1 MHVFQPFKT
10 TQLELNPYTIQ
21 GESGVCITVE
31 ADGKINTQAS
41 MSVTF
46 GKLWGKEV
54 LFVFVRES
62 SYTKELLDKSDFFSV
77 TFFEDKYKTSV
88 KYLKSVSGRVEDK
101 IEKVGMHVNKRID
114 IPYIDEGNLVFLC
127 DKLAS
132 IPLNDDTRDDAYIA
146 TRIKNKIYSEKEPH
160 YLIIG
165 EILEVMAR

>member
-1 MHVFQPFKT
+1 MHIFQPFT
-10 TQLELNPYTIQ
+10 TSHLELNPYTIQ

-31 ADGKINTQAS
+31 VNGEINTQAS
-41 MSVTF
+41 MSVAF
-46 GKLWGKEV
+46 GKLWTKEV
-54 LFVFVRES
+54 VFVFVRES

-88 KYLKSVSGRVEDK
+88 SYLRSVSGRVENK
-101 IEKVGMHVNKRID
+101 IEEIGMHINRKID

-132 IPLNDDTRDDAYIA
+132 IPLNDNTRADAFISQ
-146 TRIKNKIYSEKEPH
+146 RIKNKVYSDKEYH
-160 YLIIG
+160 YLVIG